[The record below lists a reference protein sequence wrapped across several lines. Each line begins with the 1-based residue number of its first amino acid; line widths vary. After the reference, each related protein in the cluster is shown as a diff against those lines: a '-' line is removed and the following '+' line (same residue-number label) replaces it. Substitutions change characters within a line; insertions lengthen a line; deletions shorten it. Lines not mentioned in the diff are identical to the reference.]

1 MKWKCSK
8 VLNSHIFGHYVQF
21 SAHVTH
27 SKDPYTSKIVQPRP
41 HILPKVY
48 INLYYQKNVFK
59 TKFFEVEMPLKCPK
73 VIYLV
78 ILIIPSGPP
87 THSKAPYT
95 SIEVDAEAHILP

>member
-21 SAHVTH
+21 SAPVTH

-48 INLYYQKNVFK
+48 INLYYQKMYSF
-59 TKFFEVEMPLKCPK
+59 
-73 VIYLV
+73 
-78 ILIIPSGPP
+78 P
-87 THSKAPYT
+87 TFVMYKSVQKL
-95 SIEVDAEAHILP
+95 HICSF